1 MQCKVL
7 NFNKLLTNTTLLK
20 LVIFTIKKYELDAI

>member
-1 MQCKVL
+1 MQYKVL
-7 NFNKLLTNTTLLK
+7 KFNKLLTNRTLLK

>member
-1 MQCKVL
+1 MQYIVL
-7 NFNKLLTNTTLLK
+7 KFNKLLTNRTLLK

>member
-1 MQCKVL
+1 MQYKVL

>member
-1 MQCKVL
+1 MQYKVL
-7 NFNKLLTNTTLLK
+7 KFNKLLTNKTLLK

>member
-1 MQCKVL
+1 MQYKVL
-7 NFNKLLTNTTLLK
+7 KFNKLLTNSTLLK